1 MRPAPRPGDE
11 KQRLEAVR
19 ATDILDTPPE
29 ADFDALTRI
38 AAAVCGTPIAL
49 VSLLDEHRQWFK
61 SKVGLEACE
70 LPRDAALCAH
80 TILEPDLLVVPDA
93 RADPRFADN
102 PLVLRDPHIRFYAGT
117 PLRTADGHAIGTLC
131 VIDHA
136 PRQLTPEQRSAL
148 RDLGQ
153 QATAQIELRRTVA
166 DLRRVIGERE
176 RAEAALRAA
185 LDSAA
190 QRPPEPRPAPGRTRP
205 GGLAL
210 AALVAPLAL
219 TLWGAHLSQD
229 GLERQREQ
237 RFSRVADQIAAILRE
252 RLTAYEQVLHG
263 GSALFAASTHVDRN
277 DWRSYV
283 DSLGV
288 NERYPGIRAF
298 GYITRVPHAEVPAFE
313 ARLRAEGIDAPV
325 RPAGTRP
332 EHFAVTYVEPMATHA
347 AALGVDMAAEPRRR
361 AAAEAAR
368 DGGGVE
374 MTAKL
379 ELVEDPE
386 HAPGFLLFAPDYA
399 ETPAPATVEE
409 RRRSLRGWVFAAAR
423 ARDLLRALPAGL
435 LTDLDLEVYDG
446 TAPSGDSLVYDSVPP
461 VRALD
466 PPRGLLAHRSTVI
479 AAGRPWMLYLT
490 ALPGFEGGEG
500 RWQRALVLGG
510 GLAASLALFGL
521 VWSLAAT
528 RRRAIDRAER
538 MTSALRA
545 SEQRVRSVMDT
556 VADAIVT
563 FDPSGKVRSA
573 NPAAQWLFGRRLAD
587 LIGRD
592 IGELIPG
599 VSAAPT
605 GHVEAQARRTDG
617 DAVPVDVAVTPTA
630 GAESFV
636 ALVRDVSERR
646 ATERALRESEQRT
659 RSILDNMLG
668 GLITIDEPGTIES
681 VNPAAARIFGYEASE
696 LVGRH
701 LSALVPESV
710 GDRRAYLRESFPRA
724 IGKITQWRGR
734 RKSGEEFP
742 FELSMFQFES
752 AAAGRHFA
760 GSVRDVSE
768 RHAVEK
774 LKQEF
779 VSTVSHEL
787 RTPLA
792 SIRGSLSL
800 LSGGVLGDLS
810 DEAREM
816 VAIAERNCARL
827 ISLVND
833 ILDLERLEQGRLQMD
848 FAKVR
853 LAGVL
858 GRAREAVFQ
867 FALEREVGLEMDAT
881 ALEVEADAGRLVQVL
896 VNLISNAVKFSP
908 PGSTVRVAVSEHD
921 GRTRIE
927 VIDHGRGVPAAH
939 RSAIFERFRQVESS
953 DARDKGGTGLGLAIC
968 KAIVEQ
974 HGGQIGV
981 ESEEGKGSTFWF
993 ELPGAPAPDLL
1004 LEAFRVAD
1012 GRPDVLLADHDA
1024 ALLGV
1029 LARQLVNDGVR
1040 VRVAMDGEEAER
1052 AVREAAPRL
1061 LVVDLG
1067 LPGGDG
1073 RRLLSHLRAEE
1084 RLSLTPLL
1092 VYTEQDIDERLQHE
1106 LALGPTRF
1114 LTKSRASDAEVRRV
1128 VNAML
1133 ESEAREAHS

>member
-1 MRPAPRPGDE
+1 MRPAPRPEDE
-11 KQRLEAVR
+11 RERLEALR
-19 ATDILDTPPE
+19 ASDILDTPPE

-61 SKVGLEACE
+61 SKVGLEASE
-70 LPRDAALCAH
+70 LPRDVALCAH
-80 TILEPDLLVVPDA
+80 AILEPDLLVVPDA
-93 RADPRFADN
+93 RADQRFADN

-117 PLRTADGHAIGTLC
+117 PLRTAEGHAIGTLC
-131 VIDHA
+131 VIDHV

-166 DLRRVIGERE
+166 ELRQAMAERE
-176 RAEAALRAA
+176 HAEAALRAA
-185 LDSAA
+185 LESAA
-190 QRPPEPRPAPGRTRP
+190 ATAPLATPPRAITRP

-229 GLERQREQ
+229 RRDRERHE
-237 RFSRVADQIAAILRE
+237 RFSRAADQIAVILRE
-252 RLTAYEQVLHG
+252 RLTAYEQVLRG
-263 GSALFAASTHVDRN
+263 GSALFAASARVNHDA
-277 DWRSYV
+277 WRKYV
-283 DSLGV
+283 DSLGI
-288 NERYPGIRAF
+288 EGRYPGILGL
-298 GYITRVPHAEVPAFE
+298 GYITRLPHAEVPAFE
-313 ARLRAEGIDAPV
+313 AGLRAEGIEAPV
-325 RPAGTRP
+325 RPAGDRP
-332 EHFAVTYVEPMATHA
+332 EHFAVTYVEPMASNA
-347 AALGVDMAAEPRRR
+347 ATLGVDMAAEPRRR

-368 DGGGVE
+368 DGGGAV

-379 ELVEDPE
+379 ELVEDPR

-399 ETPAPATVEE
+399 RTPPPSTVEE
-409 RRRSLRGWVFAAAR
+409 RRQTLRGWVFAAAR
-423 ARDLLRALPAGL
+423 ARDLLSALPAGL

-446 TAPSGDSLVYDSVPP
+446 TTPSGESLVYDEVPP
-461 VRALD
+461 MRALD
-466 PPRGLLAHRSTVI
+466 PPRDLIAQRSTVM
-479 AAGRPWMLYLT
+479 AAGRPWTLYLT
-490 ALPGFEGGEG
+490 ALPGFEGGER
-500 RWQRALVLGG
+500 RWERALVLAGG
-510 GLAASLALFGL
+510 SAASLALFGL
-521 VWSLAAT
+521 VWSLATA
-528 RRRAIDRAER
+528 RRGAIERAER

-563 FDPSGKVRSA
+563 FDRSGKVHSA
-573 NPAAQWLFGRRLAD
+573 NPAAEWLFGRRLAD

-599 VSAAPT
+599 VSPAPS

-617 DAVPVDVAVTPTA
+617 DTVPVDVAVTPTA
-630 GAESFV
+630 GAETLV
-636 ALVRDVSERR
+636 AIVRDVSERR
-646 ATERALRESEQRT
+646 AAERALRESEQRI
-659 RSILDNMLG
+659 RSILDNTLG
-668 GLITIDEPGTIES
+668 GLITVDEAGTIES
-681 VNPAAARIFGYEASE
+681 VNPSAAKIFGYETSE
-696 LVGRH
+696 LVGQH
-701 LSALVPESV
+701 LAALVPESV
-710 GDRRAYLRESFPRA
+710 GDRRAYLREAFARA
-724 IGKITQWRGR
+724 IGKVTEWRGQ

-752 AAAGRHFA
+752 AGAGRHFA

-800 LSGGVLGDLS
+800 LSGGVLGELS

-816 VAIAERNCARL
+816 VAIAERNCGRL

-833 ILDLERLEQGRLQMD
+833 ILDLERLEQGRLHME

-853 LAGVL
+853 VAEVL
-858 GRAREAVFQ
+858 GRAREAVHE
-867 FALEREVGLEMDAT
+867 FARLREVQLEMEAT
-881 ALEVEADAGRLVQVL
+881 SLEVDADAGRLVQVL
-896 VNLISNAVKFSP
+896 VNLVSNAVKFSP
-908 PGSTVRVAVSEHD
+908 PGSTVRVAVREH
-921 GRTRIE
+921 GGPTRIE
-927 VIDHGRGVPAAH
+927 VIDRGRGVPAEH
-939 RSAIFERFRQVESS
+939 LSAIFERFRQVESS
-953 DARDKGGTGLGLAIC
+953 DAREKGGTGLGLAIC

-981 ESEEGKGSTFWF
+981 ESDDGKGSTFWF
-993 ELPGAPAPDLL
+993 ELPGEPAPDLL
-1004 LEAFRVAD
+1004 LESFRVSD
-1012 GRPDVLLADHDA
+1012 GRPDVLLADHDTA
-1024 ALLGV
+1024 MLGV
-1029 LARQLVNDGVR
+1029 LVRQLVNDGVR

-1052 AVREAAPRL
+1052 AVHEAAPRL

-1067 LPGGDG
+1067 LPDGEG
-1073 RRLLSHLRAEE
+1073 RRLLSRLRAEE

-1114 LTKSRASDAEVRRV
+1114 LTKSRASDAEVGRV
-1128 VNAML
+1128 VYAML
-1133 ESEAREAHS
+1133 ETEAREAHS